1 MVFVLGPVRVCVQ
14 ISRFNSKKKNVT
26 LDTNLVDHLKQKLA
40 IMISLK
46 LNRHLLKILDWIKKN
61 VRGKE
66 EEVSK
71 LGDVFN
77 NS

>member
-1 MVFVLGPVRVCVQ
+1 MCANLTIQ
-14 ISRFNSKKKNVT
+14 QQKKNVT

>member
-1 MVFVLGPVRVCVQ
+1 MCANLTIQ
-14 ISRFNSKKKNVT
+14 QQKKKNVT